1 MFNNNTIYFI
11 LFIIIFIVF
20 NNKNIHTHYKKRRIT
35 KRKAI
40 IKFIIYN
47 DTVYK
52 LLGKASNIYTNT
64 YFHVFEHKIKNKE
77 LRNVKNNQ
85 IYEYILVKIHK
96 NKPYIVHHINPRTK
110 IKINDIVHFKLPSS
124 GLGPFTISN
133 PFS

>member
-11 LFIIIFIVF
+11 LFIILFIIF
-20 NNKNIHTHYKKRRIT
+20 NKKKSTNIRYKKRKIT

-47 DTVYK
+47 DTIYK
-52 LLGKASNIYTNT
+52 LLGKASNTYTNT
-64 YFHVFEHKIKNKE
+64 YFHVFEHKIRNKE

-85 IYEYILVKIHK
+85 IYKYILVKIYK
-96 NKPYIVHHINPRTK
+96 NKPYVVHYINPRSK
-110 IKINDIVHFKLPSS
+110 IKINDIVYFKLPSS

-133 PFS
+133 